1 MCKYN
6 RMNEMFIQAI
16 KQGISEYK
24 RLSQERKALDIQMQ
38 KLLQLVAANV
48 NMLPDAEQESYIAQL
63 IEMTPPS
70 GLSEAILRVLKTD
83 EWLSPIEVR
92 DRLIEAG
99 YDFAG
104 QVNPLASIHTTLK
117 RMVPKDAIANVP
129 QPDGKTYYKKTETAR
144 GLTNLNTLAGMLG
157 IQEYAPAVRLRDL
170 VQKRG
175 EGSMVPRTRLPK
187 GLTPPPLFR
196 GEEDK

>member
-1 MCKYN
+1 
-6 RMNEMFIQAI
+6 MNELFIQAI

-24 RLSQERKALDIQMQ
+24 RLLEERKALDIQMQ

-70 GLSEAILRVLKTD
+70 GLSEAILRILKTD

-92 DRLIEAG
+92 DALIEAG

-117 RMVPKDAIANVP
+117 RMVPKDAITNVP
-129 QPDGKTYYKKTETAR
+129 QPDGKTYYKKTETGR
-144 GLTNLNTLAGMLG
+144 GLTNLSTLAGMLG
-157 IQEYAPAVRLRDL
+157 AQFAKA
-170 VQKRG
+170 
-175 EGSMVPRTRLPK
+175 
-187 GLTPPPLFR
+187 LTPPPGFR
-196 GEEDK
+196 GEDEK